1 MSIIKLA
8 FAITLS
14 VVPVILSFVEP
25 AAAQRRLRTNTYS
38 QTGSD
43 QQNALAQFNLANTDR
58 DGSEITDSASD
69 LRIGLFQG
77 AIQDYIS
84 GNGEVCIN
92 GGNLDFQPNCPAS
105 SNNIGRYVLDASG
118 FVIFNPD
125 RPFVPNTGIIF
136 DADLRAEFIENDP
149 AFEFF
154 GGIRNS
160 IAYSIV
166 RPGQI
171 ESILNYRL
179 DFARF
184 GIDPNQAVNNLSY
197 ILEQNVLG
205 KASSAVTFT
214 DGSIQL
220 VGGDVLIQNRFE
232 RDIPNAVPEPSTA
245 LGALA
250 AVSIGV
256 LFKRKNKQV

>member
-43 QQNALAQFNLANTDR
+43 QQNALAQFNLANTAR

-69 LRIGLFQG
+69 LEIGLFQG
-77 AIQDYIS
+77 AIQDYVQ
-84 GNGEVCIN
+84 GFGQVCLLGSN
-92 GGNLDFQPNCPAS
+92 FQPNCPPA

-118 FVIFNPD
+118 FLIFNPD
-125 RPFVPNTGIIF
+125 LPFVPNAGFIPL

-154 GGIRNS
+154 GGIRDS

-166 RPGQI
+166 RPGQT
-171 ESILNYRL
+171 EPLYSYRL
-179 DFARF
+179 DFAGF
-184 GIDPNQAVNNLSY
+184 EFDPNQAVNNLSY
-197 ILEQNVLG
+197 ILEENVLG
-205 KASSAVTFT
+205 RASRSFT
-214 DGSIQL
+214 LPDGSIQL
-220 VGGDVLIQNRFE
+220 IGGDTLLQNRVE
-232 RDIPNAVPEPSTA
+232 RDIPNAVPEPSAT

-256 LFKRKNKQV
+256 LFKQKKKQV